1 MVEELEGRVSAAVVS
16 RAFHAEHL
24 GTAWAVRSTTAG
36 VAAAAEDK
44 AESSFQKNSNENNQ
58 TSDAKKKKDA
68 PPRDATKSSGCGSGS
83 LFHGRGDA
91 PPTDATK
98 SSGSISSKRGFG
110 SGSLFHGRGV
120 GKSKR
125 YYISK
130 VKSGEF
136 NENCSDDFFNGGLD
150 SPATSPPRNALLD
163 SPPAGAYKAVLGSD
177 FGNDAP
183 TSTLTLGSSSSGSS
197 GSNRPRSGS
206 QPQKGAKRGAV
217 RVVIVG
223 RGQTALLAAHEESVR
238 TAAAMKKKKKQAPPV
253 LSCPASVTASVQ
265 LGAPV
270 LRRLGLRATPLP

>member
-16 RAFHAEHL
+16 RAFHAKHL

-58 TSDAKKKKDA
+58 TSDAKKKK
-68 PPRDATKSSGCGSGS
+68 
-83 LFHGRGDA
+83 DA

-197 GSNRPRSGS
+197 SSNRPRSGS